1 MPPERKELSTTPIY
15 AMLREGIRDPNSAN
29 QEVMESGDMHVMG
42 PVMFSL
48 FMKIVNG

>member
-1 MPPERKELSTTPIY
+1 MPPERKEHSTTPIHD
-15 AMLREGIRDPNSAN
+15 MLPEGIRDSNSAN

-48 FMKIVNG
+48 FL